1 MDERA
6 HPSNMTILVRRLV
19 NALRGRGFS
28 AEPFGAAMVWI
39 GDREPTDAAA
49 RRAILCRPDD
59 DGHLGWWWRWFGRNG
74 GLAREWLC
82 AADEIGA
89 AADEI
94 ARVLAAADER
104 TER

>member
-19 NALRGRGFS
+19 NALRGRGLS
-28 AEPFGAAMVWI
+28 AEPFGAAMVWLADPEP
-39 GDREPTDAAA
+39 GDA
-49 RRAILCRPDD
+49 RRAILCRADD
-59 DGHLGWWWRWFGRNG
+59 DGRLGWWWLWNGRTG

-94 ARVLAAADER
+94 ARVLAEADER
-104 TER
+104 PER